1 MTLPIDAFDFFFF
14 FTIFQASQF
23 HLTWR
28 ENILFYL
35 FIYLF
40 IFSFAGSFEDLL
52 KLDEERSKYGFL
64 HKIYI
69 LRTSQ
74 TWFQLAML

>member
-14 FTIFQASQF
+14 YYFSGISVPFNM
-23 HLTWR
+23 R
-28 ENILFYL
+28 RKY

-40 IFSFAGSFEDLL
+40 IFSFVGSFEDLL
-52 KLDEERSKYGFL
+52 KLDEETAVMYGFL

-74 TWFQLAML
+74 TWFQLARL